1 MLASFINTVYNLYY
15 KGLSSVEM
23 LALESFAE
31 KFGVFVKNSM

>member
-15 KGLSSVEM
+15 KGLSVEM